1 MRWPGLF
8 ENIRNTLRP
17 VIIFAVS
24 MKTGILIFE
33 DHEYFR
39 QSLVDILN
47 LVDDFEVL
55 GDFENCNEIVQQVN
69 QLQPSVVL
77 MDISMKGVDGIEGLK
92 KLRAIYKD
100 LPVIMLT
107 VFEDNDNILEAI
119 CNGAS
124 GYLLKTTPLNNI
136 PDAIRDVLSGGAPM
150 TSSIARKVIQA
161 FQQKN
166 VKAADQ
172 YGLTPREREVLELL
186 TTGHSYKM
194 IAGICFVSV
203 ETVRSHIKKIYEK
216 LQVHSATEAAAKFY
230 KAKD

>member
-1 MRWPGLF
+1 
-8 ENIRNTLRP
+8 
-17 VIIFAVS
+17 

-33 DHEYFR
+33 DHAYFR
-39 QSLVDILN
+39 QSLVDMLN
-47 LVDDFEVL
+47 LVDEFEVL
-55 GDFENCNEIVQQVN
+55 GAYENCNEIMERID
-69 QLQPSVVL
+69 QLNPSVLL

-92 KLRAIYKD
+92 RVRMRYHN

-124 GYLLKTTPLNNI
+124 GYLLKSTPLQNI
-136 PDAIRDVLSGGAPM
+136 PDAIRDVLNGGAPM

-161 FQQKN
+161 FQRRNSKPAEQF
-166 VKAADQ
+166 
-172 YGLTPREREVLELL
+172 GLTVREKEVLELL

-194 IAGICFVSV
+194 IADKCYISV

-216 LQVHSATEAAAKFY
+216 LQVHSATEAAAKVF
-230 KAKD
+230 KLDS